1 MNIRLVLA
9 TALVLNFTTTANAS
23 FTFTDEDESFLT
35 SENLFGQ
42 LHSKFNSKDRILET
56 QMVQLGAY
64 KSAAL
69 AQIKLSKLKAQFEN
83 LLEDKISILQ
93 KTEVSDGVIYR
104 LRVLGFGDNQS
115 ANQFCSKLKLENTD
129 CFTVLSEKTLLKQA
143 NDGDPQRNLTANYSV
158 QLGAYKN
165 ALSAQF
171 EMASIRQQFKNLL
184 DDKESIVHKSKN
196 NFDVLHRLVV
206 TGFSDIKSARSFCS
220 KLKAANQDCFA
231 VFKQLNF

>member
-9 TALVLNFTTTANAS
+9 IALVLNFTTTANAS

-42 LHSKFNSKDRILET
+42 LHSKFNSKNRILET

-93 KTEVSDGVIYR
+93 KTEDSDGVIYR
-104 LRVLGFGDNQS
+104 LRVLG
-115 ANQFCSKLKLENTD
+115 
-129 CFTVLSEKTLLKQA
+129 
-143 NDGDPQRNLTANYSV
+143 
-158 QLGAYKN
+158 
-165 ALSAQF
+165 
-171 EMASIRQQFKNLL
+171 
-184 DDKESIVHKSKN
+184 
-196 NFDVLHRLVV
+196 
-206 TGFSDIKSARSFCS
+206 
-220 KLKAANQDCFA
+220 
-231 VFKQLNF
+231 